1 MAMLLRTVGSAS
13 SVYAD
18 SSYTPNE
25 YVFFIPG
32 LVNRS
37 TFTHRCLGTLKQYS
51 TICAQDESMRQTE
64 VPARTYL
71 CAADLLESGHHGFR
85 FEVSRDG
92 QTLPAF
98 VIRHSYGV
106 SAFLNRCGHRDLELD
121 WSLGEFFDQESRWLI
136 CATHGALYDPVTGTC
151 KSGPCNGAGL
161 TPLDIIEEEGAIYLV
176 DARYRGR
183 AGSPGKVK

>member
-1 MAMLLRTVGSAS
+1 MAMLSRTGGSAS
-13 SVYAD
+13 LVYSD

-25 YVFFIPG
+25 YAFFIPG
-32 LVNRS
+32 LANRS
-37 TFTHRCLGTLKQYS
+37 TFTQRCLGTLKQYS
-51 TICAQDESMRQTE
+51 PICAQDESMKQTE
-64 VPARTYL
+64 GAARTYL
-71 CAADLLESGHHGFR
+71 CAADFLEPGHLGFR

-106 SAFLNRCGHRDLELD
+106 SAFLNRCGHRGLELD

-136 CATHGALYDPVTGTC
+136 CATHGALYDPATGTC
-151 KSGPCNGAGL
+151 KSGPCNGTGL
-161 TPLDIIEEEGAIYLV
+161 TPLDVIEEEGAIYLV

-183 AGSPGKVK
+183 AESPGKVK